1 MSTEGHIAGM
11 RRKPT
16 TTNAPVSQS
25 PDLSSAYGA
34 QNAERIRLA
43 LAEGEAQEQGIK
55 PEPVNPVPLV
65 PIAKNVPLVTRK
77 PARGRRQQHKTGEMN
92 GLEAAYAAHL
102 DALKALGEIEWY
114 SFEKIV
120 FHLAP
125 RCTYR
130 PDFLVMVG
138 GEGEDA
144 GLIEAHETKGLM
156 RDDAAVK
163 IRLFSSMFPIPIYV
177 LKKEGKEWSKKL
189 W

>member
-1 MSTEGHIAGM
+1 M
-11 RRKPT
+11 RRKNPH
-16 TTNAPVSQS
+16 AEPAGKSEL
-25 PDLSSAYGA
+25 PPAYGS
-34 QNAERIRLA
+34 QNAERIRAA
-43 LAEGEAQEQGIK
+43 LADGEAQVSGVGIH
-55 PEPVNPVPLV
+55 PEMPLAIPQVVIPIPLV
-65 PIAKNVPLVTRK
+65 PRK
-77 PARGRRQQHKTGEMN
+77 AARGRRQQHKTGEMN

-102 DALKALGEIEWY
+102 DALKLAGEVEWY

-138 GEGEDA
+138 GQGEDA

-163 IRLFSSMFPIPIYV
+163 LRLFSSMFPFPIYV
-177 LKKEGKEWSKKL
+177 LKKEGSGWSKKQ